1 MARGRDRQRSRVY
14 AWEREVC
21 ARLLGRS
28 IGTPDYDTIPEC
40 EAYAKP
46 IWRAERGRVGLAR
59 QHAPDIERP
68 HWGQRRALAH
78 HDHRITLPRWA
89 RNRWVILHEL
99 AHRLTP
105 TDEAHGPRFVGV
117 LMGLVARWLDLDAQE
132 LMELADRHGVLYY
145 VRSIGVVPVHGPAW
159 KVERALREN
168 GPMTEMDLACWC
180 DVPYK
185 QVRGAVLYLIGRGK
199 ARWYRKKLQL
209 VAGVAANDPDAG
221 TARPSASARCA

>member
-1 MARGRDRQRSRVY
+1 MP
-14 AWEREVC
+14 
-21 ARLLGRS
+21 GRS
-28 IGTPDYDTIPEC
+28 GG
-40 EAYAKP
+40 AK
-46 IWRAERGRVGLAR
+46 GGGLGLAR
-59 QHAPDIERP
+59 QNPPAIERP

-89 RNRWVILHEL
+89 RNPWVILHEI

-105 TDEAHGPRFVGV
+105 MDEAHGPRFVGV
-117 LMGLVARWLDLDAQE
+117 LIGLAARWLDLDAQE
-132 LMELADRHGVLYY
+132 MIELADQHGVQYY
-145 VRSIGVVPVHGPAW
+145 VRSIGVVPIHGPAW

-199 ARWYRKKLQL
+199 TRWYRKKLHL
-209 VAGVAANDPDAG
+209 VDIPATNDSDGAADHPLASVG
-221 TARPSASARCA
+221 GAR